1 MNPELAGPVNQSSDN
16 RFRIDDRLL
25 VLQDGSAPVNGE
37 NDGAAEAR
45 SADAAPYRPA
55 DAPMGEG
62 SPDRDS
68 PYEFFRQLANENLM
82 ERQRALVRGRLRR
95 QNRLHVALRRHV
107 LAAAGGG
114 ARARRSAAATTPS
127 TDGGGGGGDDDDG
140 DGGDDDGGP
149 LVELPIEL
157 IQPHPL
163 SAQIYNDGPDQQ
175 LVEGIRQHGL
185 LHPLVVTPRG
195 DGHLLLAGHRRLEAV
210 RTLGWSTVPA
220 RVVQVALEDEAELI
234 IEANRSREKTA
245 SQRLREAHALEP
257 TYARRARERQLAG
270 GTSATTGAEV
280 GRTSDLLAAAVG
292 LGSGKTLERLQ
303 EIARARPDLL
313 EAVDADRKSI
323 AGAFAELRREQKR
336 QAHATQAQAVVPRAD
351 VLLRDAREVLPTL
364 AAGRFAAIIT
374 DPPYGV
380 SQDGVRR
387 ERASTVPLSSDF
399 GEWDH
404 LSEADAEVLITFCA
418 PEFFRVLRPGGALY
432 LFPGDRLLPF
442 WVLALK
448 RAGFALPRPY
458 LLAWTKPNPAPSVRK
473 RGWRSALEP
482 IVYALKPGPDTFNF
496 LSDEEMTNALTFAS
510 PSGSGRVHPTQ
521 KPLGLLKRLIEVA
534 TVPGDEV
541 LDPFAG
547 SGSTGEAA
555 LLLRRHALLIERDP
569 TFHGL
574 ATRRIHQVESDIK
587 AQRCGS

>member
-1 MNPELAGPVNQSSDN
+1 MNLELAGPVKQSSDK
-16 RFRIDDRLL
+16 RFRIDDRLISG
-25 VLQDGSAPVNGE
+25 QACSAVTGDCEGE
-37 NDGAAEAR
+37 IARAAAAR
-45 SADAAPYRPA
+45 SADAAPYRSA
-55 DAPMGEG
+55 ATATAEG
-62 SPDRDS
+62 SPDTAS

-95 QNRLHVALRRHV
+95 QNRPHAVLRRHV

-114 ARARRSAAATTPS
+114 ARARRSPSTTPPS
-127 TDGGGGGGDDDDG
+127 TDGTEGGGDD
-140 DGGDDDGGP
+140 GDDDGNP

-157 IQPHPL
+157 IEPNPI
-163 SAQIYNDGPDQQ
+163 SVKIYGDGADAQ
-175 LVEGIRQHGL
+175 LVQDLQEHRM
-185 LHPLVVTPRG
+185 LHPLVVKRNGNGRFTI
-195 DGHLLLAGHRRLEAV
+195 LSGHRRYEAALE
-210 RTLGWSTVPA
+210 LEWSTIPV
-220 RVVQVALEDEAELI
+220 RIVEVAPEDEAELI
-234 IEANRSREKTA
+234 IAANRSREKTA
-245 SQRLREAHALEP
+245 SQRLREAQALEP
-257 TYARRARERQLAG
+257 IYARRARERQLAG
-270 GTSATTGAEV
+270 GTSATPNAEV

-292 LGSGKTLERLQ
+292 FGSGRQLERLQ

-313 EAVDADRKSI
+313 DAIDTGRKSI
-323 AGAFAELRREQKR
+323 GGAFAELRGEQKR
-336 QAHATQAQAVVPRAD
+336 QAHAELAQGVVPRAD
-351 VLLRDAREVLPTL
+351 VLLGDARELLPTL
-364 AAGRFAAIIT
+364 AAGRFAAIVT

-380 SQDGVRR
+380 SQDGVTR
-387 ERASTVPLSSDF
+387 ERAGTVPLSSDF

-404 LSEADAEVLITFCA
+404 LSEAGAEALITFCA

-496 LSDEEMTNALTFAS
+496 LSDEEMTNVLTFAS
-510 PSGSGRVHPTQ
+510 PSGAERVHPTQ
-521 KPLGLLKRLIEVA
+521 KPIGLLKRLMEVA

-555 LLLRRHALLIERDP
+555 RLVHRHALLIERDP

-574 ATRRIHQVESDIK
+574 ATRRIHQIESDIK
-587 AQRCGS
+587 AQRCEP